1 MAGLCT
7 NHVVVVVLL
16 LFVLVV
22 AAVVAMA
29 MVSERLSVPAKI
41 MYARARI
48 NQQRSQR
55 GLKSRPTHACKLK
68 RC

>member
-7 NHVVVVVLL
+7 NHVVVVVVVL
-16 LFVLVV
+16 LFVLV
-22 AAVVAMA
+22 AAMA

-48 NQQRSQR
+48 NQQRCQR